1 MPQEDRRTRLHRLI
15 QQQPSSSSSLTI
27 SGSTDME
34 RWVQSAKKVKIL
46 ERDTLI
52 DREAKEIVFTEA
64 INSLRDLQNHIAATD
79 WMFSDE

>member
-1 MPQEDRRTRLHRLI
+1 
-15 QQQPSSSSSLTI
+15 
-27 SGSTDME
+27 ME

-46 ERDTLI
+46 ERDTLL